1 VAVSNLR
8 ESGARV
14 TLKQMK
20 SVATSPRSS
29 ARDRSSGPGYE
40 EDFYVWLLSQAKAL
54 RERRFQALDLENLI
68 EEVEDLARKLP
79 HELKSRLRVII
90 AHMLKWQPQPAKR
103 STSWNVT
110 LLEQRFQLRELLDLS
125 PSLRRRLPDFIHD
138 AYETAARLAGAQMKL
153 EKSQWR
159 RSFPAEC
166 PWTPEQILDDEY
178 FPNGAR
184 TNGAR
189 KRG

>member
-1 VAVSNLR
+1 
-8 ESGARV
+8 
-14 TLKQMK
+14 MK
-20 SVATSPRSS
+20 SVATSPRNSV
-29 ARDRSSGPGYE
+29 RDRGSASGYD
-40 EDFYVWLLSQAKAL
+40 EDFYVWLLSQTKAL
-54 RERRFQALDLENLI
+54 RERRFQDLDLENLI

-79 HELKSRLRVII
+79 HEVKGRLRVII
-90 AHMLKWQPQPAKR
+90 AHMLKWQFQPAKR
-103 STSWNVT
+103 STSWHVT

-125 PSLRRRLPDFIHD
+125 PSLARRLPDFING

-159 RSFPAEC
+159 RTFPPEC
-166 PWTPEQILDDEY
+166 PWTPEQILDEEY
-178 FPNGAR
+178 LPNGAR